1 MVVGQLGLLKFDP
14 KLSTSSDPRETED
27 DGAGATETRDVTEA
41 AGEDHHNH
49 ESCNNVHNCE

>member
-1 MVVGQLGLLKFDP
+1 MKFDP

>member
-1 MVVGQLGLLKFDP
+1 MKFDP

-49 ESCNNVHNCE
+49 ESCNM